1 MQMRTGC
8 ASFFVGQMALRYHS
22 KQTVCIPIGDKQCGC
37 SDACVI
43 LTSSAFL
50 LRFSKTPQKVLV
62 RDTLRPARKL
72 FCIYDFVIHSF
83 QCFLLQKI
91 GLISLLICLQCK
103 IIYLFLNR
111 VVFE

>member
-50 LRFSKTPQKVLV
+50 LRSSKTSQKVLV

-72 FCIYDFVIHSF
+72 FCIYDFVIHSL
-83 QCFLLQKI
+83 QCLLLQKI
-91 GLISLLICLQCK
+91 RLIPLLICLQCK

-111 VVFE
+111 VVF